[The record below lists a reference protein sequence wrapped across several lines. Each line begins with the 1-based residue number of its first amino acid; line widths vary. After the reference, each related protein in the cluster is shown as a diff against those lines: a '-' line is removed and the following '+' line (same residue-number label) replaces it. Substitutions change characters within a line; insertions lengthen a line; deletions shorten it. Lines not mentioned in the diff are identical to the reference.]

1 MKKTILAILISGLS
15 LSISAN
21 TIKEDDA
28 SAKINITY
36 SSYDFDSGSDM
47 IKLGGE
53 LQLENNLLGYAYYGV
68 GEKDLEDKEIGV
80 GYRLFL
86 NNKMYLT
93 GTAGYNIFNIN
104 DNLEYKSKNIK
115 GSLTYNYSNK
125 LDLTLGL
132 EKAFFETEDENFKD
146 DHDLFL
152 SANYNLTKNIYI
164 GVQHRKLFEETSIN
178 FEWRF

>member
-1 MKKTILAILISGLS
+1 MKKSIIAMLISITT
-15 LSISAN
+15 LSINAN
-21 TIKEDDA
+21 TIKEGDA
-28 SAKINITY
+28 SAKINVTY
-36 SSYDFDSGSDM
+36 SSYDFDSSSDM

-68 GEKDLEDKEIGV
+68 GENDLEDKELGL

-86 NNKMYLT
+86 DNNLYLT
-93 GTAGYNIFNIN
+93 GTAGYNIFNMN
-104 DNLEYKSKNIK
+104 ENLEYKSKNIK

-132 EKAFFETEDENFKD
+132 EKAFFEDEDQNFKD

-164 GVQHRKLFEETSIN
+164 GLRHRKLFEETSLN